1 MHIHRVW
8 LRAESFVPSLS
19 SSRTKMTGLCMTK
32 TLVHISISSLF
43 PPSAFLTFFFPSIL
57 YHPLFVMCILL
68 IFISA
73 SYFFSAYYFLLH
85 WRWHLCLLPARFSPQ
100 CRQFWL
106 LSKTQPYTA
115 SFLLLRPSRPG
126 EKRIF
131 SCYYQKHL
139 FPSSTALMRAGFLRF
154 GLWVTG
160 CDGLGW
166 CLSPC
171 PGASLPA
178 PRQGRALPR
187 ARSAACCPL
196 GAPPP
201 SLPLQNSS
209 EPPVAGARKSPGT
222 SLSLR
227 FLPLLFICLQLA
239 NVFWHFY
246 EGLMGR

>member
-166 CLSPC
+166 CYCPVSRCLSPGPA
-171 PGASLPA
+171 PGAGAAAGPERRVLPA
-178 PRQGRALPR
+178 RRAASIAPR
-187 ARSAACCPL
+187 C
-196 GAPPP
+196 
-201 SLPLQNSS
+201 
-209 EPPVAGARKSPGT
+209 KT
-222 SLSLR
+222 HLSLQS
-227 FLPLLFICLQLA
+227 PVLA
-239 NVFWHFY
+239 NPQELHYLWGFY
-246 EGLMGR
+246 LFYSFVCS